1 MTTFRS
7 AMLGL
12 ALALAA
18 TAAFAA
24 DPLTII
30 WPAPP
35 GGGGDIYFRIL
46 GKVITRDF
54 GIPVVNLNISGGG
67 GSIGVQ
73 KMVTSK
79 PDGTLLAGAWTG
91 PISIA
96 PHTLGVPYQP
106 SDYIPVMQFSSAP
119 YVICTAPDFP
129 ANTGAELL
137 DHLKK
142 NPNKYAFGTDGPGGL
157 GQLAA
162 TRIFLATG
170 VTQRDIP
177 FKGAGE
183 STVALA
189 GRHVDMYV
197 GTIPPIQ
204 KFLASGAAKCLLVTA
219 AKRAAALPE
228 VTSLG
233 DVGIPRE
240 ESILW
245 RALFAPR
252 GTPPQVIAGLEKM
265 LEAAAR
271 SPESLKFLE
280 EAGEPLEIIKGAELA
295 ERLRR
300 EYDTLATV
308 VKAAGMAKK

>member
-1 MTTFRS
+1 MTAIRT
-7 AMLGL
+7 AMLGF
-12 ALALAA
+12 ALAVAAAAA
-18 TAAFAA
+18 TAAE
-24 DPLTII
+24 PLTII

-54 GIPVVNLNISGGG
+54 GVPVVVANISGGG
-67 GSIGVQ
+67 GGIGVA
-73 KMVTSK
+73 KMVASK

-96 PHTLGVPYQP
+96 PHTLGVSYQP

-119 YVICTAPDFP
+119 YVLCTAPDFP
-129 ANTGAELL
+129 ANNGTEFL
-137 DHLKK
+137 DVLKK
-142 NPNKYAFGTDGPGGL
+142 NPNKYSFGTDGPGGL

-162 TRIFLATG
+162 TRVFLAFG
-170 VTQRDIP
+170 IRQQDVP

-204 KFLASGAAKCLLVTA
+204 KFLKSGVVKCLLVTA
-219 AKRAAALPE
+219 AKRAAALPA

-233 DVGIPRE
+233 DVGIPKE
-240 ESILW
+240 ESMLW

-252 GTPPQVIAGLEKM
+252 GTPRQVIANLEKM

-271 SPESLKFLE
+271 SAESLKFLE
-280 EAGEPLEIIKGAELA
+280 EAGEELEIFKGAELA
-295 ERLRR
+295 ERLRQ
-300 EYDTLATV
+300 EYETMAAV

>member
-1 MTTFRS
+1 MTRLLS
-7 AMLGL
+7 AFLL
-12 ALALAA
+12 VLSAA
-18 TAAFAA
+18 AAFAA
-24 DPLTII
+24 EPITII

-35 GGGGDIYFRIL
+35 GGGGDIYLRIL

-54 GIPVVNLNISGGG
+54 GVPVVIANVSGGG
-67 GSIGVQ
+67 GGIGVA
-73 KMVTSK
+73 KMVAAK

-119 YVICTAPDFP
+119 YVLCTAPDFP
-129 ANTGAELL
+129 ANNGSEFL
-137 DHLKK
+137 DVLKK
-142 NPNKYAFGTDGPGGL
+142 SPNKYSFGTDGPGGL

-162 TRIFLATG
+162 TRIFLAFG
-170 VTQRDIP
+170 IKQQDIP

-189 GRHVDMYV
+189 GRHVDMYS

-204 KFLASGAAKCLLVTA
+204 KFLATGTVKCLLVTA
-219 AKRAAALPE
+219 AKRAAALPQ

-233 DVGIPRE
+233 DLGIPQE
-240 ESILW
+240 ESMLW
-245 RALFAPR
+245 RAIFAPK
-252 GTPPQVIAGLEKM
+252 GTPPQIIQNLEKM

-271 SPESLKFLE
+271 SPESLKFLDE
-280 EAGEPLEIIKGAELA
+280 SGEVLEIYKGAELA

-300 EYDTLATV
+300 EYESMAAV